1 MIARSSSSSFLLNH
15 CQLQS
20 SDLLSR
26 VCQPESLLKTFCG
39 VCLLLLP
46 LLGRHQLIQHILF
59 LLFSIL
65 GQGTSE
71 EGKIDIQILM
81 LGLLVC
87 LSNVLI
93 LLRGLLQRRRIQ
105 SAKLHTFS
113 SGLSIVKTFS
123 RTFSLILAPAFA
135 TYDYKRGAIVVLA
148 LRSWDMKDL
157 RNTGGKHV
165 GNGR

>member
-1 MIARSSSSSFLLNH
+1 MPAAPR
-15 CQLQS
+15 
-20 SDLLSR
+20 LLSYQII
-26 VCQPESLLKTFCG
+26 VNYKALIYYQECLPESLLETLCG
-39 VCLLLLP
+39 VRLLLLLP
-46 LLGRHQLIQHILF
+46 LLGRYQLIQHVLL

-65 GQGTSE
+65 GQGTSQ
-71 EGKIDIQILM
+71 EGKIDIQILV

-93 LLRGLLQRRRIQ
+93 LLRGLLQRGRIQ